1 MIYVYIY
8 SWRIT
13 LGKEKGVCIISF
25 CMTLWWLL
33 QIHIPP
39 SPPLR
44 ALPMRRWWVLF
55 GAWSRSTNQ
64 SPPCHTYDPFVS
76 DKHETILLRIW
87 GKKRGFDAAE
97 IGFDINKTR
106 IMGIIGTVSIMSL
119 SRRSSVFRWMLVVVG
134 LPGGC
139 LAVCLSSV
147 NRVVEEIRETDLCVM
162 SVDYR
167 YTFPRLIK

>member
-1 MIYVYIY
+1 M
-8 SWRIT
+8 
-13 LGKEKGVCIISF
+13 
-25 CMTLWWLL
+25 
-33 QIHIPP
+33 
-39 SPPLR
+39 
-44 ALPMRRWWVLF
+44 
-55 GAWSRSTNQ
+55 
-64 SPPCHTYDPFVS
+64 
-76 DKHETILLRIW
+76 

-147 NRVVEEIRETDLCVM
+147 NRVVEEIREN
-162 SVDYR
+162 
-167 YTFPRLIK
+167 RLMRDVCGLSLYLSSTH